1 MMVFSLKGP
10 TCEGRSFELRYC
22 GNGSV

>member
-1 MMVFSLKGP
+1 MVFSLQGP